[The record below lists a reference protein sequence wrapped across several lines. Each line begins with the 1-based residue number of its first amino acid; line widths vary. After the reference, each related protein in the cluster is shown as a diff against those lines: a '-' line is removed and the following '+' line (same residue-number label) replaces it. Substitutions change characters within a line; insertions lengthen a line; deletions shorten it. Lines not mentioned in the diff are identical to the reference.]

1 MVAIETMCC
10 NFRFVVI
17 YVVVGFIFDEHLPR
31 YIRPKMIPVS
41 PTDECMCLI
50 TS

>member
-17 YVVVGFIFDEHLPR
+17 YVVVGFIFDEHLAS
-31 YIRPKMIPVS
+31 YISIYLVTLGLK
-41 PTDECMCLI
+41 
-50 TS
+50 